1 MSALQA
7 SACGAGSSDLD
18 EQGLTGSGGSG
29 EEINGLV
36 ASSEEHLL
44 TGHTGAVVCCAM
56 HEDRLLFTGSTDC
69 TIKVHTS
76 VPCHLLTLRPT
87 CSKYIL
93 QHVSP
98 SAHPG

>member
-7 SACGAGSSDLD
+7 SVCGAGSSDLD
-18 EQGLTGSGGSG
+18 EQGLTGSG
-29 EEINGLV
+29 EEMNGLV

-87 CSKYIL
+87 SSKYIS

-98 SAHPG
+98 SAHFPG